1 MLTFVHNYISY
12 VLDIQVWI
20 NPSVPEDLDLVE
32 EDDQFTHMFTL
43 DDATG
48 GEEILNVF
56 KFDPEY
62 EENEKKY
69 GAIKAE
75 LLEEEEEGGKDSD
88 SGSGDDDDSSSSDEE
103 EEPAP
108 TAGAGQLTQISGPI
122 SGPQGHLGPIKN
134 SATSSRLFASY
145 IRVKSE

>member
-88 SGSGDDDDSSSSDEE
+88 SVSER
-103 EEPAP
+103 EPDP
-108 TAGAGQLTQISGPI
+108 
-122 SGPQGHLGPIKN
+122 
-134 SATSSRLFASY
+134 
-145 IRVKSE
+145 

>member
-103 EEPAP
+103 EEAAPA
-108 TAGAGQLTQISGPI
+108 AGAGQLIHISA
-122 SGPQGHLGPIKN
+122 STIKQFWN
-134 SATSSRLFASY
+134 
-145 IRVKSE
+145 E

>member
-1 MLTFVHNYISY
+1 MTEVSPRGIHAIFERLRH
-12 VLDIQVWI
+12 VLHESTLDKRTQYMIEVMFQVRKDGFKD

-75 LLEEEEEGGKDSD
+75 LLLER
-88 SGSGDDDDSSSSDEE
+88 
-103 EEPAP
+103 
-108 TAGAGQLTQISGPI
+108 Q
-122 SGPQGHLGPIKN
+122 
-134 SATSSRLFASY
+134 
-145 IRVKSE
+145 

>member
-103 EEPAP
+103 EEAAPA
-108 TAGAGQLTQISGPI
+108 AGAGQLTQISA
-122 SGPQGHLGPIKN
+122 STIKQFLN
-134 SATSSRLFASY
+134 EWSHYLYDDNQALLLTRL
-145 IRVKSE
+145 RPT

>member
-1 MLTFVHNYISY
+1 MLIFVHNYISY

-108 TAGAGQLTQISGPI
+108 TAGAGQLTQISASTITVLECVRP
-122 SGPQGHLGPIKN
+122 
-134 SATSSRLFASY
+134 LF
-145 IRVKSE
+145 I